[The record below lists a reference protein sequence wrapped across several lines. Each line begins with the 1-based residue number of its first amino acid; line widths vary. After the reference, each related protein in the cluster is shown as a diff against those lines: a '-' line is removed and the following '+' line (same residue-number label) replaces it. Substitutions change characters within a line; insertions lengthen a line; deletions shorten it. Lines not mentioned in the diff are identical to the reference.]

1 MVANYPHL
9 MKYIYSQIQQAQRI
23 PNGMYMKKTTS
34 RKIIFKLSIIKN
46 NEKFLKP
53 VKNKRHDIRRRANQK
68 SQKPKDS
75 GSTSLMY

>member
-9 MKYIYSQIQQAQRI
+9 MKYINLQIQQAQRI

-53 VKNKRHDIRRRANQK
+53 GKNKRHDIRRRANQK
-68 SQKPKDS
+68 SRKPEDT
-75 GSTSLMY
+75 GSTSLMC